1 MTALTATGLRA
12 RHPGGPW
19 VIDGLDLTVERGEQV
34 GLVGRS
40 GAGKSTLARLLM
52 GLAPRAAGRL
62 TVLGCPVPLRARSR
76 AAWAA
81 TQLLT
86 QDPDAHLD
94 PWRTAGQ
101 MVARSAR
108 LHGHP
113 SPDAAGQAA
122 LAQVGLAHAL
132 DRHPLRLSGGERRRL
147 GVARVHLAGPE
158 LLVADEPTAGV
169 DAAQRDGILALLLRP
184 PGRPPPSAVVIS
196 HDLGLLSRWCD
207 RLLVLA
213 EGRVVDHIAPADL
226 PAEPRPDRHA
236 ETRALLAAARESGAV
251 PPAGAP

>member
-1 MTALTATGLRA
+1 MTALIATGLRA

-19 VIDGLDLTVERGEQV
+19 VIDGLDLTVGRGEQV

-52 GLAPRAAGRL
+52 GFVPRSAGHL
-62 TVLGCPVPLRARSR
+62 TVLGRPAPLRARSR
-76 AAWAA
+76 AAWAGA
-81 TQLLT
+81 QLLT

-94 PWRTAGQ
+94 PWRTARQ
-101 MVARSAR
+101 MAARSAK

-122 LAQVGLAHAL
+122 LARVGLAHAL
-132 DRHPLRLSGGERRRL
+132 DRRPLRLSGGERRRL
-147 GVARVHLAGPE
+147 GVARVHLAAPD

-169 DAAQRDGILALLLRP
+169 DAAQRDGILSLLLRP
-184 PGRPPPSAVVIS
+184 VGRPRPAAVVIS
-196 HDLGLLSRWCD
+196 HDLGLLARWCD

-213 EGRVVDHIAPADL
+213 AGRVVDRIDPTDL
-226 PAEPRPDRHA
+226 LDEPRADRHA
-236 ETRALLAAARESGAV
+236 ETCALLAAARETGAL
-251 PPAGAP
+251 PPGAP